1 LESTKDFAETR
12 INQLRKAF
20 KEITAIPKTD
30 TVIFAGDLNL
40 RDKEVEKR
48 KSLLFDR
55 FMSTNLI

>member
-55 FMSTNLI
+55 FM